1 MTQFTVSSFLI
12 KKFYRVLDMKI
23 VINRCFGGF
32 GLSDQAIQ
40 RYGELAGLNLISKE
54 GGLFGL
60 TWYLNS
66 VDDKNYFSVYDIPRD
81 DPNLIQV
88 VEEMDEL
95 SWGPYSELAIIE
107 IPDDVAWTIEEYDG
121 NEHVAECHRTWC

>member
-32 GLSDQAIQ
+32 GLSDRAIQ

>member
-1 MTQFTVSSFLI
+1 MTQFTVLSFLI
-12 KKFYRVLDMKI
+12 KKFYRVSDMKI
-23 VINRCFGGF
+23 VINQCFGGF

-40 RYGELAGLNLISKE
+40 RYGELARLNLVSEE

-66 VDDKNYFSVYDIPRD
+66 VDDKNYFSAYDIPRD

-88 VEEMDEL
+88 VEELEEL
-95 SWGPYSELAIIE
+95 SWGPYSELTIVE
-107 IPDDVAWTIEEYDG
+107 IPDDVKWTIEKYDG
-121 NEHVAECHRTWC
+121 NEHISEVHRTWC